1 MCPGV
6 GESLGMQRWL
16 KKITPDRAAL
26 EQRWFLKPFATVCS
40 RAQCWT
46 FHRAGVTR
54 AFALG
59 LFIAFIP
66 PAPPLPIHIVLCA
79 IAGVAL
85 GLNLPVL
92 FATVFV
98 SNPVT
103 WLPQVVGCVWVGAKL
118 MGLDFMPFV
127 QQIAHQHMGAAL
139 QKLWSPLLLGSLVLG
154 CVTAAVGYVLAQG
167 LWRARVVWLLRRRR
181 RNRLTRP
188 GQPVP

>member
-1 MCPGV
+1 
-6 GESLGMQRWL
+6 MQRWL
-16 KKITPDRAAL
+16 KRITPDRAAL
-26 EQRWFLKPFATVCS
+26 ERRWFLRPFAPVCT

-46 FHRAGVTR
+46 FHRTSVTR

-79 IAGVAL
+79 FAGLTL

-118 MGLDFMPFV
+118 MGLDFVPFV
-127 QQIAHQHMGAAL
+127 QQIAHQHMGEAL

-154 CVTAAVGYVLAQG
+154 CLTASVGYVLAQS
-167 LWRARVVWLLRRRR
+167 LWRARVVYLLNRRRR
-181 RNRLTRP
+181 TRLMRVQQTAR
-188 GQPVP
+188 